1 MNARESLPSRIHHV
15 TPRVARD
22 DAPGGEPADGEAN
35 DVLRTGSRRRALI
48 AWLRPRL
55 GSPRAHRL
63 VLVVA
68 LLLASPTLWLS
79 LDSDD
84 YLQLVSLD
92 PTLDIEGLERAPWD
106 LYAYARDRASNL
118 ALREEG
124 VWPWWTDPDA
134 VMSFFRP
141 LASLSRWVDHT
152 AWPRS
157 VWLMQLQSLSWF
169 ALLLWGASRLY
180 RRLSTP
186 SWVAGLAFALFAFDE
201 ARAATIGWLCNRN
214 ALIAVAFG
222 TWALVAHDRWRA
234 DGDRRAGI
242 AAPLCLSLALL
253 GGEGAL
259 AAFGYLGA
267 YALFLERGSIKQ
279 RALSLLPYF
288 AVLIAWAVVYVTL
301 GYGAVRSGFYV
312 DPIREPLVF
321 LRLLPERLLIY
332 AMAMFEGVSAD
343 WFNLAPLFGWSP
355 RPVLLPLA
363 VVLAVLLVSALWP
376 LVRRDPLARFWAFG
390 ALVSALPTC
399 GASPSDRL
407 LTAPALGGMAL
418 LAMLLSELVDGT
430 YPSQRRWVRVYA
442 GALAVVNLVCAP
454 MLLPLFIGM
463 VDDFDATLARADA
476 SVPRDGVRDQTLVF
490 INPPFDT
497 FALFFP
503 VYREVHGIERPKRF
517 RWISTG
523 VFDLRVE
530 RVDAHTL
537 KVAPEPG
544 FWANSSQL
552 MLRSLRYP
560 MQRGERVA
568 LEGVT
573 YDVVSL
579 TTDGR
584 PAEVSVRFDLP
595 LDSPELRL
603 MKWGVYGYVTF
614 DLPAVGQSVVLPRVD
629 VQAALQGPKPD

>member
-1 MNARESLPSRIHHV
+1 M
-15 TPRVARD
+15 TPRIARD
-22 DAPGGEPADGEAN
+22 DAPAGEPGEGKAR
-35 DVLRTGSRRRALI
+35 VLGASTTRRSLI
-48 AWLRPRL
+48 GWLRPRL
-55 GSPRAHRL
+55 GSSRGHR
-63 VLVVA
+63 VILVVA
-68 LLLASPTLWLS
+68 LLLALPTLGLS

-92 PTLDIEGLERAPWD
+92 PTLDVAGLDRAPWD
-106 LYAYARDRASNL
+106 LYAYAPHRASNL

-124 VWPWWTDPDA
+124 VWPQLTDPDA

-141 LASLSRWVDHT
+141 LASLSRWLDHT
-152 AWPRS
+152 LWPRS
-157 VWLMQLQSLSWF
+157 VLLMQLQSLVWF
-169 ALLLWGASRLY
+169 ALLLWAASRLY

-214 ALIAVAFG
+214 ALIAAAFG
-222 TWALVAHDRWRA
+222 TCALVAHDRWRA
-234 DGDRRAGI
+234 DRDGRA
-242 AAPLCLSLALL
+242 ALLAPLFLTLALL

-259 AAFGYLGA
+259 ATFGYLGA
-267 YALFLERGSIKQ
+267 YALFLERGPIKQ
-279 RALSLLPYF
+279 RAVSLLPYLG
-288 AVLIAWAVVYVTL
+288 VLVAWALVYVTL

-312 DPIREPLVF
+312 DPIREPMVF

-363 VVLAVLLVSALWP
+363 VVLAVLLVAALWP
-376 LVRRDPLARFWAFG
+376 LVRRDPLARFWACG
-390 ALVSALPTC
+390 AIVSALPTC

-430 YPSQRRWVRVYA
+430 YPSRRLWVRVYA
-442 GALAVVNLVCAP
+442 GVLAVVNLICAP
-454 MLLPLFIGM
+454 LLLPVFIGM
-463 VDDFDATLARADA
+463 VDDFDATLARADV
-476 SVPRDGVRDQTLVF
+476 SVPREGVRDTTLVF
-490 INPPFDT
+490 LNPPFDT

-503 VYREVHGIERPKRF
+503 VYREVHGIERPRHF
-517 RWISTG
+517 RWIATG

-537 KVAPEPG
+537 KVAPGPG

-552 MLRSLRYP
+552 MLRSLRHP
-560 MQRGERVA
+560 MRRGERVA

-573 YDVVSL
+573 YEVVSL
-579 TTDGR
+579 TPDGR
-584 PAEVSVRFDLP
+584 PAEVQVRFDLP
-595 LDSPELRL
+595 LDSPALRL
-603 MKWGVYGYVTF
+603 MKWGQYGYVPF
-614 DLPAVGQSVVLPRVD
+614 EPPAIGHSVVLPRVD
-629 VQAALQGPKPD
+629 VQAALEGPPSP